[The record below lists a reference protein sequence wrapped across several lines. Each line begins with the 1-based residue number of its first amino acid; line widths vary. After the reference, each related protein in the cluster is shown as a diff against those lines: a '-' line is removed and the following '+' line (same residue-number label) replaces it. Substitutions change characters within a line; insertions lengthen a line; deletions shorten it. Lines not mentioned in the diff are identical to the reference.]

1 MPENNQKNKSL
12 IESLAELSKDDPAF
26 RREMD
31 VLFIETLQEFMV
43 AFQQGMQQANLDT
56 LSFAIHKIKFAV
68 QIYGIQTLYNE
79 AERGR
84 QLVQQKRQTPQAVQQ
99 VIAQVNQLCQQ
110 QIGHLKKQLG
120 KA

>member
-26 RREMD
+26 RQEMD
-31 VLFIETLQEFMV
+31 GLFIETLQEFMV

-68 QIYGIQTLYNE
+68 QIYGIQPLYNA
-79 AERGR
+79 AEKGR
-84 QLVQQKRQTPQAVQQ
+84 QLIQEKRQSPQVVQQL
-99 VIAQVNQLCQQ
+99 IAQVDQLCQQ
-110 QIGHLKKQLG
+110 QINQLKKQLG